1 MKADIEAI
9 NISSLT
15 DFQPSKNSSRPFR
28 LRSCRFDK
36 QMTKKFRVGI
46 LGATGMVGQRFIQL
60 LENHPQFEITALA
73 ASDRSQGRSF
83 QNACTWRLAG
93 EMPAFVKSMT
103 VAAPQPPLDCELI
116 FSSLPGDI
124 ARETEGAFARAG
136 FPVISN
142 SSAFRM
148 DIDVPLL
155 IPEINHEHLALIDV
169 QLKNR
174 AGQQGYPRGYIVTN
188 PNCSTIMLAL
198 ALAPLQ
204 KKFGVRSVVATTMQA
219 LSGAG
224 YPGVASLAIS
234 DNVLPFIEGEEEKI
248 EQETLKILG
257 KFKGTGIEAAPLA
270 VSAQCHR
277 VNVSDGHLA
286 AVRVKLLR
294 SAPIDEVR
302 EALASFTALPQEL
315 RLHSAPVQ
323 PIIVREE
330 LDRPQPRLDR
340 DAGGGMSVTVGRLQ
354 PDNVLDYRFVALS
367 HNTIRGA
374 AGAAILNAELLI
386 ATGNLI

>member
-1 MKADIEAI
+1 
-9 NISSLT
+9 
-15 DFQPSKNSSRPFR
+15 
-28 LRSCRFDK
+28 
-36 QMTKKFRVGI
+36 MTKKLRVGI

-60 LENHPQFEITALA
+60 LEHHPQFEITALA
-73 ASDRSQGRSF
+73 ASDRSQGKTF
-83 QNACTWRLAG
+83 QDACTWRLAG
-93 EMPAFVKSMT
+93 EMPAFVKSMI
-103 VAAPQPPLDCELI
+103 VAAPEPPLDCELI

-124 ARETEGAFARAG
+124 ARQSEDAFARAG

-148 DIDVPLL
+148 DRDVPLL
-155 IPEINHEHLALIDV
+155 IPEVNHEHLALIDV

-174 AGQQGYPRGYIVTN
+174 AGQKGYVVTN

-204 KKFGVRSVVATTMQA
+204 ATFGVTSVIATTMQA

-234 DNVLPFIEGEEEKI
+234 DNVLPFIDGEEEKI

-257 KFKGTGIEAAPLA
+257 RFHDDTIDEAVMK
-270 VSAQCHR
+270 VSAQCNR

-286 AVRVKLLR
+286 AVRVKLGR
-294 SAPIDEVR
+294 MAVIEEVKA
-302 EALASFTALPQEL
+302 ALASFTALPQEL
-315 RLHSAPVQ
+315 RLHSAPEQ

-340 DAGGGMSVTVGRLQ
+340 DAGNGMSVTIGRLQ

-386 ATGNLI
+386 AMGKLA

>member
-1 MKADIEAI
+1 M
-9 NISSLT
+9 N
-15 DFQPSKNSSRPFR
+15 
-28 LRSCRFDK
+28 
-36 QMTKKFRVGI
+36 MTKKFRVGI

-73 ASDRSQGRSF
+73 ASDRSQGKKF
-83 QNACTWRLAG
+83 QDACTWRLSG
-93 EMPAFVKSMT
+93 EMPAFAKEMT
-103 VAAPQPPLDCELI
+103 VAAPEPPLDCELI

-124 ARETEGAFARAG
+124 ARESEGAFARAG

-148 DIDVPLL
+148 DRDVPLL
-155 IPEINHEHLALIDV
+155 IPEVNHEHLGLLNTQRA
-169 QLKNR
+169 KR
-174 AGQQGYPRGYIVTN
+174 AGQQGYIVTN

-198 ALAPLQ
+198 ALAPLHH
-204 KKFGVRSVVATTMQA
+204 KFGVTRVVATTMQA

-224 YPGVASLAIS
+224 FPGVPSLAIS

-257 KFKGTGIEAAPLA
+257 EFNGAEIEEAQMA

-277 VNVSDGHLA
+277 VAVSDGHLA
-286 AVRVKLLR
+286 AVRVKLAR
-294 SAPIDEVR
+294 SAALDELK
-302 EALASFTALPQEL
+302 ESFTSFSALPQEL
-315 RLHSAPVQ
+315 GLHSAPEN
-323 PIIVREE
+323 PIIVRDEP
-330 LDRPQPRLDR
+330 DRPQPRLDR
-340 DAGGGMSVTVGRLQ
+340 DAGNGMSITIGRIQ
-354 PDNVLDYRFVALS
+354 PDKVLDYRFVALS

>member
-1 MKADIEAI
+1 M
-9 NISSLT
+9 
-15 DFQPSKNSSRPFR
+15 
-28 LRSCRFDK
+28 
-36 QMTKKFRVGI
+36 KKFRVGI

-60 LENHPQFEITALA
+60 LEHHPQFEIAALA
-73 ASDRSQGRSF
+73 ASDRSQGKSF
-83 QNACTWRLAG
+83 QDACTWRLAG
-93 EMPAFVKSMT
+93 EMPASVRSMT
-103 VAAPQPPLDCELI
+103 VAAPEPPLNCELI

-124 ARETEGAFARAG
+124 ARASEGAFARAG

-148 DIDVPLL
+148 DHDVPLL
-155 IPEINHEHLALIDV
+155 IPEVNHEHLALIDR
-169 QLKNR
+169 QR
-174 AGQQGYPRGYIVTN
+174 EQSGQQGYIVTN

-198 ALAPLQ
+198 ALAPLHE
-204 KKFGVRSVVATTMQA
+204 KFGVASVVATTMQA

-234 DNVLPFIEGEEEKI
+234 DNVLPFIENEEEKI

-257 KFKGTGIEAAPLA
+257 KLKDAVIENAPMA
-270 VSAQCHR
+270 VSAQCNR

-286 AVRVKLLR
+286 AVRVKLVR
-294 SAPIDEVR
+294 SAGLEELK
-302 EALASFTALPQEL
+302 EALVSFTSLPQSL
-315 RLHSAPVQ
+315 GLHSAPAH

-330 LDRPQPRLDR
+330 ADRPQPRLDR
-340 DAGGGMSVTVGRLQ
+340 DAGNGMSVSVGRLQ

-386 ATGNLI
+386 ARGYLK